1 MEVLQTQPLLR
12 EYWNLVELTLDT
24 ITVSHQQHVLVRFRA
39 TFCLVPTPTQT
50 SEN

>member
-1 MEVLQTQPLLR
+1 MEVLQAQPLLR

-24 ITVSHQQHVLVRFRA
+24 ITVSRRQHVQVQFPV
-39 TFCLVPTPTQT
+39 TFFLDPTPTLT